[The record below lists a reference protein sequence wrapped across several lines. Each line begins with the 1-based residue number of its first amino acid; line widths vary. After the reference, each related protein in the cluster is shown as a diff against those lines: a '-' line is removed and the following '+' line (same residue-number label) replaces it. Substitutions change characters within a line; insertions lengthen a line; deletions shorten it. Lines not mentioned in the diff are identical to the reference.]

1 LKKRDFWYRLK
12 RLSKHTGKPQWGLA
26 VRAIILI
33 AIAGLI
39 GKLLG
44 LNNGI
49 NAIIIVTLLATI
61 IIDISLPIKKV
72 ATLTV
77 LGFLMTIL
85 AFISASLGL
94 SNLGLFVFFTVIWSF
109 FSISMYIFGSMEGS
123 LGFTF
128 FLTYFVAVLL
138 VNNQSSTLDWAS
150 YSIIAYLVASILF
163 IPKIWLEK
171 KKIHEMVSVGFNP
184 TSSIH
189 NVLYTRNLL
198 SGIPINSNYY
208 DIFKLGSYLKIFR
221 SYSNLINSRLN
232 SKSRLYFKNFL
243 DRSDNFSSK
252 IVYNFNK
259 NKGPVDLTEMDKQLS
274 TIESNFLTNKNY
286 NAIVIEISHS
296 IMEILNKSNEILSKD
311 NGNGIRRIKG
321 TDKPLKEVLKANF
334 NLKNLYIR
342 HAVRFTL
349 AMTISLIFVYLTRER
364 SAIWITMGVLII
376 LKPDITSTID
386 NLISRVGYNFLAI
399 ILAIILSL
407 IFPHDLLIW
416 LALIMLF
423 LFRAFYPNYMG
434 FSIMAMTVFIV
445 LVWPTG
451 TVYDNAIARLV
462 DIALGGVIAFICAY
476 IILPSRVSVNLPD
489 QLIRTIKS
497 NIKYAKHVLIIS
509 SMELNTE
516 NVSKSFKNYIM
527 EENNLEAG
535 LKKLE
540 DTFKD
545 INDDLELYHE
555 LIASNNKMAADLS
568 GIAAILNTNKKSME
582 DLNINVQKILTTLNY
597 LETSLTKDI
606 KPLKLSRD
614 HNSLDHIDT
623 HKTDELEQLI
633 GWITSD
639 LQLIQKGID
648 IANETGLLQRYT
660 KLT

>member
-1 LKKRDFWYRLK
+1 LEKRDFWYRFK
-12 RLSKHTGKPQWGLA
+12 RLNKHTGKPQWGLA
-26 VRAIILI
+26 VRAIILM

-39 GKLLG
+39 GKFLG
-44 LNNGI
+44 FNNGI
-49 NAIIIVTLLATI
+49 NAIIVVTLLASI

-94 SNLGLFVFFTVIWSF
+94 SNIGLFVFFTVIWSF

-128 FLTYFVAVLL
+128 FLTYFIAVLL

-171 KKIHEMVSVGFNP
+171 KKIKEMVSVGFNP
-184 TSSIH
+184 ASSLH
-189 NVLYTRNLL
+189 KVLYTRNILG
-198 SGIPINSNYY
+198 GIPINSNYY
-208 DIFKLGSYLKIFR
+208 DIFKLGSYFKIFR

-243 DRSDNFSSK
+243 DRSDDFSSK
-252 IVYNFNK
+252 IAYNFNM
-259 NKGPVDLTEMDKQLS
+259 NEGPVDLTGMDKQLS
-274 TIESNFLTNKNY
+274 SIESNFLVNKNY
-286 NAIVIEISHS
+286 SEIVIEISHS
-296 IMEILNKSNEILSKD
+296 IMEILNKSNKILSKD

-334 NLKNLYIR
+334 NINNLYIR
-342 HAVRFTL
+342 HALRFTL

-434 FSIMAMTVFIV
+434 FSVMAMTVFIV
-445 LVWPTG
+445 LIWPTG
-451 TVYDNAIARLV
+451 TVYDNAIDRLV

-476 IILPSRVSVNLPD
+476 LILPSRVTVNLPD
-489 QLIRTIKS
+489 QLIRTIKA

-509 SMELNTE
+509 SNKLNTKD
-516 NVSKSFKNYIM
+516 VSKSFKNYVM

-545 INDDLELYHE
+545 IDDDLELYHG
-555 LIASNNKMAADLS
+555 LIASNNKLTADLS
-568 GIAAILNTNKKSME
+568 GIAAILNTNKKSKE
-582 DLNINVQKILTTLNY
+582 YLNINVQKILTTLNY
-597 LETSLTKDI
+597 LENSLTEDI
-606 KPLKLSRD
+606 KPLKLYGD
-614 HNSLDHIDT
+614 HNLLAHDYN

-660 KLT
+660 KLN